1 MAKTLKT
8 LSNILL
14 GSLSLCLSYWFYRG
28 HLEQYVH
35 YIAHYGSYFQVL
47 LNLVIIVLLSYFV
60 YAFLKLLL
68 TRQLKKQTL
77 LLLYFI
83 YFLALFYLLFLK
95 NIGTQGLSLN
105 PLSFARELYWGSHFV
120 PIMNL
125 LMFIPLGLLFSSRL
139 SNLLLCLLTLFTV
152 ESIQYFGHLGVF
164 DLGDIALNML
174 GPCRNRYPSTP
185 SISNSYQKDFK
196 IEKPPEL
203 NLEVFCLLYRS
214 IIVRNS

>member
-1 MAKTLKT
+1 MDQ
-8 LSNILL
+8 S
-14 GSLSLCLSYWFYRG
+14 YRG
-28 HLEQYVH
+28 KRTLREGRSFEEPVLQYTRNTSLGAIHLRVGVVETRVKRTAFLPLPTRY
-35 YIAHYGSYFQVL
+35 SF
-47 LNLVIIVLLSYFV
+47 YFV

-68 TRQLKKQTL
+68 TRKLKKQTL

-139 SNLLLCLLTLFTV
+139 SNLLLCLLTLFSV

-164 DLGDIALNML
+164 DLGDITLNML
-174 GPCRNRYPSTP
+174 GILVGTAIHQLPQFQTV
-185 SISNSYQKDFK
+185 IKK
-196 IEKPPEL
+196 IL
-203 NLEVFCLLYRS
+203 S
-214 IIVRNS
+214 

>member
-14 GSLSLCLSYWFYRG
+14 GMLSLALSYWFYRG
-28 HLEQYVH
+28 YLEQYVH

-68 TRQLKKQTL
+68 TRKLKKQTL

-139 SNLLLCLLTLFTV
+139 SNLLLCLLTLFSV

-164 DLGDIALNML
+164 DLGDITLNML
-174 GPCRNRYPSTP
+174 GILVGTAIHQLPQFQTV
-185 SISNSYQKDFK
+185 IKK
-196 IEKPPEL
+196 IL
-203 NLEVFCLLYRS
+203 S
-214 IIVRNS
+214 